1 MDQLGMFA
9 EAAPPKS
16 AAGNTRS
23 RIDLKAWNTALG
35 TEFQAKVARF
45 ILGHL
50 VEFGP
55 SSGEDVVDSMQTNGL
70 VPSHGDGRAYGPAIQ
85 GMSTRGLIEAY
96 GDGSRR
102 KGNGTRG
109 ATIWRVTA
117 KGRIELLAMVSKVV
131 AA

>member
-1 MDQLGMFA
+1 MNQLGMFV
-9 EAAPPKS
+9 EDAPP
-16 AAGNTRS
+16 AAILAARPRT
-23 RIDLKAWNTALG
+23 DLRAFNAALG

-45 ILGHL
+45 VLGHL

-55 SSGEDVVDSMQTNGL
+55 ASGEDFVDAMQLAGL
-70 VPSHGDGRAYGPAIQ
+70 TPAHGDGRAYGPAIQ
-85 GMSTRGLIEAY
+85 GMSSRGLIEPY

-117 KGRIELLAMVSKVV
+117 KGRIELSAMGQKS
-131 AA
+131 